1 MELILTGSRITF
13 STIKARL
20 VKVVKAM
27 IEARQAEADR
37 QIAAMHLYRMTDKEL
52 RDIGIT
58 RGDIERAV
66 KGKY

>member
-1 MELILTGSRITF
+1 MELILTGSRITL
-13 STIKARL
+13 STIKTWL

-37 QIAAMHLYRMTDKEL
+37 QIATMHLHRMTDKEL